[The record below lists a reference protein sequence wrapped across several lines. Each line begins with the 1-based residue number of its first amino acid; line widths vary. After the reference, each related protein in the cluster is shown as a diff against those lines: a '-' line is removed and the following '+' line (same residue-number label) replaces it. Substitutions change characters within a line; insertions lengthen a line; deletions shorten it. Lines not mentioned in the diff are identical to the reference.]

1 MHRTLKCALG
11 ALPAIMGV
19 LLLGGCPPQPAGTPP
34 PFVAGSNLRAEY
46 VVAAADH
53 PSALAFPEDGRV
65 FYAEKNTGQIRVVK
79 DGVLLEAPFAT
90 MPVNFAG
97 DRGLLS
103 IALHP
108 GFKTNGRVY
117 AFYTRSDTGQSSD
130 DPQAVVDHRVV
141 YFTATETGSDVST
154 GAEVFVVSLPT
165 ASSLTRIGGRIGFA
179 PDRALLVALGDLGDP
194 DSAQD
199 PDSPLGKILRYHDD
213 GTVPRNNPS
222 PDSAVYALGFC
233 EPRGLTFDPQSGAPF
248 VTERSADGFNEINL
262 VQSGSNYGWPL
273 VVGWADTPDELDFVA
288 QHPEYGEPLAQSR
301 GTYVGAAFDPS
312 GKYGPS
318 LRLRLFYGLSDAAGV
333 FSLELSLARTAAVAG
348 QEFARGFPSAITDVA
363 FTPAGTLYV
372 ACADAVLRVVPLS
385 EAQ

>member
-1 MHRTLKCALG
+1 VVT
-11 ALPAIMGV
+11 
-19 LLLGGCPPQPAGTPP
+19 LLLGGCPSEPAGTPP
-34 PFVAGSNLRAEY
+34 PFVAGSKLRAEY

-108 GFKTNGRVY
+108 GFKVNGRVY
-117 AFYTRSDTGQSSD
+117 AFYTRSDTGESTD

-141 YFTATETGSDVST
+141 YFEAAEKGGDVST

-165 ASSLTRIGGRIGFA
+165 AGGVERIGGRIGFA
-179 PDRALLVALGDLGDP
+179 PDRTLLVALGDLGHP

-199 PDSPLGKILRYHDD
+199 PNSPRGKILRYHDD
-213 GTVPRNNPS
+213 GTLPRDNPS

-233 EPRGLTFDPQSGAPF
+233 EPRGLAFDPDSGAPF
-248 VTERSADGFNEINL
+248 VTERSAEGFNEIDR

-273 VVGWADTPDELDFVA
+273 VVGWADTPEELDFVA
-288 QHPEYGEPLAQSR
+288 QHPEYGEPITQS
-301 GTYVGAAFDPS
+301 GTLYVGAAFNPS
-312 GKYGPS
+312 GKYGPG
-318 LRLRLFYGLSDAAGV
+318 LRLRLFYGVSDAARV
-333 FSLELSLARTAAVAG
+333 FSLELSPARTAAVAA
-348 QEFARGFPSAITDVA
+348 QEFAHGFPTAIADVA

-372 ACADAVLRVVPLS
+372 ACADAVLRIVPLS